1 LLIANEPGSRV
12 CLASLRAA
20 PRAGDAI
27 DFLLHLS
34 NSQSFAA
41 RLVVPDLEAH
51 QAAPSFRSP
60 RTCEGVERRKGARV
74 RVRRTRACLA
84 RARGACL
91 ARAREDACE
100 ASCARYVGRC
110 APRRSTAA
118 LSRLRVAHEFPRLR
132 PRTAL
137 ARSSSRSELLV
148 CGSYCPRG
156 RSPKTPRGRGYE
168 PRTAGTAAPRSVFGT
183 SPEAPSREP
192 GWRYEYAPRTCL
204 SIGKV
209 RRGRFQNMQR
219 TRRFCKTDESC
230 RPDLGCN
237 TWKERPLPG

>member
-1 LLIANEPGSRV
+1 MRGGRAPKGRSGAEAPHPGRAVTRHAMTLSR
-12 CLASLRAA
+12 R
-20 PRAGDAI
+20 P
-27 DFLLHLS
+27 
-34 NSQSFAA
+34 
-41 RLVVPDLEAH
+41 
-51 QAAPSFRSP
+51 APSP
-60 RTCEGVERRKGARV
+60 A
-74 RVRRTRACLA
+74 
-84 RARGACL
+84 
-91 ARAREDACE
+91 
-100 ASCARYVGRC
+100 GRC

-118 LSRLRVAHEFPRLR
+118 FLRVRVAPEFPRLR

-192 GWRYEYAPRTCL
+192 GWRYEYPPRNGL

-209 RRGRFQNMQR
+209 RRGRFQNMRR
-219 TRRFCKTDESC
+219 TRSFRKSMKCRGRTVPDKNPGDTEV
-230 RPDLGCN
+230 RPDGACAWCQPTATSSQN
-237 TWKERPLPG
+237 PRRWATCFIAGRGAS